1 VRSRLCK
8 ALYSR
13 RSGASLRVSG
23 VRGRVIQVPPKPQA
37 SSRPNAAPTQ
47 EGPMWFWWQIWFEWW
62 LTPSRLTH
70 EVITVDF
77 GRKRVIERLAS

>member
-1 VRSRLCK
+1 
-8 ALYSR
+8 
-13 RSGASLRVSG
+13 
-23 VRGRVIQVPPKPQA
+23 
-37 SSRPNAAPTQ
+37 
-47 EGPMWFWWQIWFEWW
+47 MWFWWQIWFEWW